1 LGRKKA
7 ANIIVD
13 ILEREDVRFIFG
25 IPGGSTLPIY
35 DALLSSEKVSHVL
48 TRLEMG
54 ASYMADAY
62 SRVTGNLGVCMATV
76 GPGAVCLP
84 PGVLAAQIDSIP
96 LIAITGNLRS
106 PLLQR
111 NAQMKFDHAQY
122 FTAIT
127 KWSVQ
132 VDTSAQ
138 VPEIFERAIQVAR
151 GPRPGAVHINFPS
164 DVLLGEVD
172 YDIHRLQKSSA
183 GPRPSVAKIEKA
195 VKLLS
200 NSSRPIIWAGGGVIL
215 ADAQSQTQELAE
227 VLAAPVATSYNGRGS
242 IPEDHP
248 LSIGRTGQFTPAW
261 KSKVIQ
267 QADVVLTVGFRF
279 TDVSTWNWSLP
290 SSDSKVIQ
298 VDIDPSEIG
307 KNCRVEIGIIADARD
322 ALSEMIRILKAAKPF
337 NSEYRQ
343 EWARQ
348 VQQEKEEWARKISS
362 KANSDASPLKPQR
375 IMKELR
381 EVLPRDAIVTAEAGF
396 CKEWPSSMLPIY
408 QPRTWIHPAGLTP
421 MGYSVAGAIGAKLAK
436 PNSRVVAI
444 TGDGAFQM
452 ISPEMMTAVENDL
465 PILVCILNDRSHGMI
480 RFDQVRDY
488 GGRITETEFHKIP
501 DFVKLAESYGARGQ
515 KIDRATEIREAL
527 VEGLRSDVPFV
538 LDFVVDR
545 NEVPGFA

>member
-1 LGRKKA
+1 
-7 ANIIVD
+7 
-13 ILEREDVRFIFG
+13 
-25 IPGGSTLPIY
+25 
-35 DALLSSEKVSHVL
+35 
-48 TRLEMG
+48 
-54 ASYMADAY
+54 MADAY

-164 DVLLGEVD
+164 DVLLGQVD

-183 GPRPSVAKIEKA
+183 GPRPKVAQIEKA

-200 NSSRPIIWAGGGVIL
+200 NSSRPIVWAGGGVIL

-227 VLAAPVATSYNGRGS
+227 LLAAPVATSYNGRGS

-261 KSKVIQ
+261 KSKFIQ

-322 ALSEMIRILKAAKPF
+322 ALSEMIRILKAAKPVT
-337 NSEYRQ
+337 SKHRQ

-348 VQQEKEEWARKISS
+348 VQQEKIEWARKISS
-362 KANSDASPLKPQR
+362 KTNSDASPLKPQR

-381 EVLPRDAIVTAEAGF
+381 EVLPRDAIITAEAGF

-452 ISPEMMTAVENDL
+452 IAPEMMTAVENDL
-465 PILVCILNDRSHGMI
+465 PILVCMLNDRSHGMI

-501 DFVKLAESYGARGQ
+501 DFVKLAESYGARSR
-515 KIDRATEIREAL
+515 KVDRATEIHEAL